1 MPLQLP
7 QGAMVQKA
15 GVCLSQAGLGR
26 DGGGEPKIRL
36 IKGKKRHGAP
46 VAYGLG
52 ISVPSSGNFLG
63 FQQRR
68 LRDLDSRPNAGT
80 VPGLRAG
87 APLLTAQDSPSTLC
101 KDPSL
106 QDS

>member
-36 IKGKKRHGAP
+36 TKGKKRRGAP

-101 KDPSL
+101 KDSSL